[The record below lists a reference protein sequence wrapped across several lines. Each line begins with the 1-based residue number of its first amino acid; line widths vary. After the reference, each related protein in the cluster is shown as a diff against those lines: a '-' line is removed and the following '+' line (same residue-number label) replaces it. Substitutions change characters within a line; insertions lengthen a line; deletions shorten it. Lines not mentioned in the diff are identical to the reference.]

1 MDKYYNDIDSKV
13 LGYMTK
19 TKPFFEKI
27 NKIKNKKDKKRLTQ
41 LITYSRSLERDPK
54 KGELRIKERD
64 LLLRKYGMYN
74 DFHLRVRVTL
84 NKVRTEL
91 VNAGYEPGNLE
102 DYFPRKILDLKKVK
116 EYFKAILVNK
126 PFSKFIAELNFVTQ
140 ARQLVVSEIE
150 NKDLKGPD
158 LAILVHSKLEELSE
172 THNKPE
178 MALDFDT
185 TSKNFYLLNKE

>member
-54 KGELRIKERD
+54 QGELRIKERD

-116 EYFKAILVNK
+116 EYFGDTVKK
-126 PFSKFIAELNFVTQ
+126 PFSKFISELNFVTQ

-150 NKDLKGPD
+150 NKDLKGNN
-158 LAILVHSKLEELSE
+158 LSLI
-172 THNKPE
+172 HI
-178 MALDFDT
+178 
-185 TSKNFYLLNKE
+185 